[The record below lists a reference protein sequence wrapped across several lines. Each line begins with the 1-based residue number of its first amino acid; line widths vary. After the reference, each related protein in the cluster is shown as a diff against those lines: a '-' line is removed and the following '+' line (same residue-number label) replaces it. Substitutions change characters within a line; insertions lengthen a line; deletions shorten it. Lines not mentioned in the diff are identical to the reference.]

1 MEDKTKYHFTTSQ
14 TEKNIIFSVTDE
26 FMPTDN
32 TELVDKR
39 ADKIAQ
45 LAINNVE
52 DWEKSRYELKCN
64 TSDSDS
70 DSTGCLDIY
79 LHLFKFTPAQG
90 PTLDWID
97 AGMFTELDILTKS
110 NRLVS
115 SFFRVSYY
123 TTPHRETQKLIGYST
138 IQVEVSNTSKFS
150 ICPNQPG
157 SFLYHWKSKRK
168 LNMSDNKLY
177 MKVEFFNSANGKVMT
192 LGAAI
197 PVFPYTPEFY
207 IDFWNEKMDY
217 TVISLDDKTRTFTM
231 QPKTWDFEALDWFG
245 AGSDP
250 ATLNN
255 YLKVRSYN
263 IGCSMDLYYKEL
275 ITCPPYI
282 CG

>member
-1 MEDKTKYHFTTSQ
+1 MEDTTKYHFTPSP
-14 TEKNIIFSVTDE
+14 TEKNIIFSVIDE
-26 FMPTDN
+26 FMPIDN

-45 LAINNVE
+45 LAINNIE

-64 TSDSDS
+64 TSDP

-79 LHLFKFTPAQG
+79 LHFFKFSTPSG

-97 AGMFTELDILTKS
+97 AEMFTELDILTKS
-110 NRLVS
+110 SRLVS

-138 IQVEVSNTSKFS
+138 IQVEVSNISKFS

-157 SFLYHWKSKRK
+157 SFLYHWKSKKK
-168 LNMSDNKLY
+168 LNISNNKLY
-177 MKVEFFNSANGKVMT
+177 MKVEFFNSANGKVT
-192 LGAAI
+192 VLGSAL
-197 PVFPYTPEFY
+197 PVFPSTPQFY

-217 TVISLDDKTRTFTM
+217 TVISLDDKTRTFTT
-231 QPKTWDFEALDWFG
+231 QPMTWDFEAIDWFFAG
-245 AGSDP
+245 ADP
-250 ATLNN
+250 DTINN

-263 IGCSMDLYYKEL
+263 VGCSLDLYYKEL
-275 ITCPPYI
+275 ITCPAPF
-282 CG
+282 CV